1 MKNVIKE
8 FKYQLYE
15 KRAGGINFKLNC
27 GHYNVKVNTSDKINY
42 EIILIDYQ
50 GFYIYFNG
58 EDKSKGDEETIYDA
72 LKDNVISLFNEEL
85 EYVQFYK
92 LEGYVLKI

>member
-1 MKNVIKE
+1 MKNIIKE

-15 KRAGGINFKLNC
+15 KKSGINFTLYC
-27 GHYNVKVNTSDKINY
+27 SHYDIKVNTSDKINY
-42 EIILIDYQ
+42 EFIMIDYQ